1 MSDRQ
6 FLELE
11 HIQQA
16 HERIKDAVR
25 RTPCLRTRFFHSPA
39 IQDAS
44 LSLKLECLQVSGSF
58 KARGASNKVLTLAAA
73 ARQRGLVTASGGNHG
88 LGVAYAG
95 RRIGAPVHVYLPAS
109 TPASKA
115 EKLERWGAQVIFAGE
130 VWDDANA
137 QAQQAAER
145 DGMTYVHPFA
155 DPAVMAGQGTV
166 GLEILKQSPS
176 VDTVVVSI
184 GGGGLISGVATALK
198 ASKAGI
204 KVIGVE
210 PGGAPTLTRSIEAG
224 RIVELDA
231 ITTEANTLAPRRTEQ
246 MNLDIV
252 RECVDEIVL
261 VEDDDMRAAARWL
274 CFEMGLAIELSAGR
288 RLPPCAPAR
297 TAPRRTRTSA
307 PWCAAREPTACN
319 KARALRCLCQI
330 RGCPSTADRVRLSG
344 GIHLQLRPDL
354 LHRHLRTGDSVR
366 VRPFPHGLG
375 HDLHARYAGQCAS
388 AALERQADR

>member
-1 MSDRQ
+1 MTDQPS
-6 FLELE
+6 LELE

-25 RTPCLRTRFFHSPA
+25 RTPCLRARFFHSPA
-39 IQDAS
+39 VEDAS

-58 KARGASNKVLTLAAA
+58 KARGANNKVLTLSAP
-73 ARQRGLVTASGGNHG
+73 ARERGLVTASGGNHG

-109 TPASKA
+109 TPTSKA
-115 EKLERWGAQVIFAGE
+115 EKLERWGARVFFEGA

-137 QAQQAAER
+137 QAQRVAER

-155 DPAVMAGQGTV
+155 DPVVMAGQGTV

-176 VDTVVVSI
+176 VDTVLVSI

-198 ASKAGI
+198 ASKAGV

-210 PGGAPTLTRSIEAG
+210 PTGAPTLTRSVEAG
-224 RIVELDA
+224 RVVELDA
-231 ITTEANTLAPRRTEQ
+231 ITTDAHTLAPRRTEQ

-252 RECVDEIVL
+252 RQCVDEIVL

-274 CFEMGLAIELSAGR
+274 WFEMGLGVELSAG
-288 RLPPCAPAR
+288 
-297 TAPRRTRTSA
+297 
-307 PWCAAREPTACN
+307 AAVA
-319 KARALRCLCQI
+319 A
-330 RGCPSTADRVRLSG
+330 
-344 GIHLQLRPDL
+344 
-354 LHRHLRTGDSVR
+354 LRTGAYLPARDEQICAIVCGAGID
-366 VRPFPHGLG
+366 GL
-375 HDLHARYAGQCAS
+375 Q
-388 AALERQADR
+388 